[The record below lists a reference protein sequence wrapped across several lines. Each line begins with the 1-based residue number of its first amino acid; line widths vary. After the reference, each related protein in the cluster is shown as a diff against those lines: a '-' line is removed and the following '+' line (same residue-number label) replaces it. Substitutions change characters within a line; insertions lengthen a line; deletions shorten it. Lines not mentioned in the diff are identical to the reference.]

1 MATNFPSSLDTYTD
15 VSGGAVIAAATTN
28 NMQDAIEALEVK
40 IGADSSAVTASIDY
54 LVKSSSSTDPGHL
67 HTTAGISGQI
77 AVAQGGTG
85 ASTASA
91 ARIALGLGNVEDTA
105 ISTWAGTTNVTTLGT
120 IGTGVWNGTVVADTY
135 VANDLTISGGTVNNS
150 VIGGS
155 TAAAGTFTQLDIE
168 AEGDLRLQD
177 ATDSPL
183 KYVGLDAPATV
194 GTSYTMTLPDAI
206 GAVGEV
212 LKINNVDG
220 TLEWGEDTSGIV
232 VTDTDLDFT
241 GTPTSYYMQFGYDPA
256 ANLDLEYIK
265 LSNTG
270 ATYEFDGVML
280 GIDHSET
287 GYSTGKIVISARHQ
301 GSGTTLG
308 TATFELQTSN
318 FNRLGLGGVD
328 LYLDVSK
335 TVVAGSFAVG
345 TGTKFVGYNEGE
357 GGSSTGTVRF
367 YSAYT
372 GGDVALGTASGADDI
387 WSLENHKFS
396 STAQFADVVTIDVN
410 DASNPALTVDQDN
423 AAGGWI
429 DFVGT
434 MGTPTNDDPTTDA
447 PGDWVQVEIAGST
460 YYLPAYT

>member
-1 MATNFPSSLDTYTD
+1 M
-15 VSGGAVIAAATTN
+15 
-28 NMQDAIEALEVK
+28 
-40 IGADSSAVTASIDY
+40 
-54 LVKSSSSTDPGHL
+54 
-67 HTTAGISGQI
+67 
-77 AVAQGGTG
+77 
-85 ASTASA
+85 
-91 ARIALGLGNVEDTA
+91 
-105 ISTWAGTTNVTTLGT
+105 
-120 IGTGVWNGTVVADTY
+120 
-135 VANDLTISGGTVNNS
+135 ANDLTISGGTVNNS